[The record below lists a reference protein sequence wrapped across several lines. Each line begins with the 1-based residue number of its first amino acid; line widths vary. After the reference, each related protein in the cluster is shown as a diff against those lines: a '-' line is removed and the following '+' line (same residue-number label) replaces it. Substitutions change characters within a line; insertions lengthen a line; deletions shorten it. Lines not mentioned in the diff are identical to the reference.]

1 MSQGQWL
8 VKSGGQKKQAP
19 SGGLKISIPKFDN
32 STLITGYS
40 KTLIGRCMNPPK
52 QEMNGLLYHLPQ
64 IWNVEERVVGADLG
78 LGRFQFDFQE
88 EEDIIEVLK
97 KGPFHFD
104 NWMLSVVRWEPV
116 VEDNYPSKITFW
128 VRAIGVPLHFWAEP
142 TFKSIGD
149 ALGEVRGDD
158 AIDINDGKIRV
169 ILDAFKPLVFS
180 ITVEFHSGEETVIA
194 LRYDRLHGFCR
205 TCSSLRHD
213 QSRCPTTK
221 GATEDGDVGPS
232 DKPDQG
238 GKALSYKGAVES
250 QHTENTSGGESRRQN
265 QQGAG
270 KQDVK
275 GKGIAYEGGR
285 QGGVAKSGPGR
296 RYRENGRPTAR
307 YVRQA
312 GYLPPHELNDSYV
325 MATSGING
333 LRNQEVGGHLDTQ
346 QKLMLEAFKSG
357 AKGEVSESKAR
368 KALLFESEGHEEGL
382 AVTSGGDP
390 VETVQRRE
398 EVMEKSGFSKEV
410 ATAETEGMEGNNFVE
425 CSNAEQEGM
434 QVLEMG
440 NKEEVVSSEM
450 VAGLDE
456 EDGHLEYEM
465 MEDGVDDVSS
475 EREASGDLNSMDVV
489 EASPVA
495 ESEDL
500 VGEKEHQV
508 PKKKNGKITAAAMGG
523 NAKKRLVQSLVSPRK
538 KAMAKQGSKA
548 GDKGQVPTRKAL
560 IKPKPDQD

>member
-1 MSQGQWL
+1 MILQQGNERRTNRSLETREEGIRRSLFLRQP
-8 VKSGGQKKQAP
+8 VKSRILVSKTSYPLQIGGGIRCEQIF
-19 SGGLKISIPKFDN
+19 GLTFLGVSISFDN
-32 STLITGYS
+32 R
-40 KTLIGRCMNPPK
+40 GR
-52 QEMNGLLYHLPQ
+52 
-64 IWNVEERVVGADLG
+64 
-78 LGRFQFDFQE
+78 
-88 EEDIIEVLK
+88 
-97 KGPFHFD
+97 
-104 NWMLSVVRWEPV
+104 
-116 VEDNYPSKITFW
+116 
-128 VRAIGVPLHFWAEP
+128 
-142 TFKSIGD
+142 
-149 ALGEVRGDD
+149 
-158 AIDINDGKIRV
+158 
-169 ILDAFKPLVFS
+169 
-180 ITVEFHSGEETVIA
+180 
-194 LRYDRLHGFCR
+194 RYDRLHGFCT

-410 ATAETEGMEGNNFVE
+410 ATEETEGMEGNNFVE

>member
-1 MSQGQWL
+1 
-8 VKSGGQKKQAP
+8 
-19 SGGLKISIPKFDN
+19 
-32 STLITGYS
+32 
-40 KTLIGRCMNPPK
+40 MNLC
-52 QEMNGLLYHLPQ
+52 Q
-64 IWNVEERVVGADLG
+64 
-78 LGRFQFDFQE
+78 FQFFLLILEDRRKGYHQE
-88 EEDIIEVLK
+88 R
-97 KGPFHFD
+97 G
-104 NWMLSVVRWEPV
+104 
-116 VEDNYPSKITFW
+116 
-128 VRAIGVPLHFWAEP
+128 IGLILNATVY
-142 TFKSIGD
+142 GD
-149 ALGEVRGDD
+149 LNLGESWGFQIIWRYGD
-158 AIDINDGKIRV
+158 R
-169 ILDAFKPLVFS
+169 
-180 ITVEFHSGEETVIA
+180 
-194 LRYDRLHGFCR
+194 
-205 TCSSLRHD
+205 
-213 QSRCPTTK
+213 
-221 GATEDGDVGPS
+221 
-232 DKPDQG
+232 